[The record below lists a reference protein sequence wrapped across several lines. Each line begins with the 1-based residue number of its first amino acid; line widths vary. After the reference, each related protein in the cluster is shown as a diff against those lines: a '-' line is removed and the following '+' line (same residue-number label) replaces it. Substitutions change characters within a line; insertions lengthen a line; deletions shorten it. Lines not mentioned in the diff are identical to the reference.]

1 MPMVTGVRKGPQEV
15 QILANFFG
23 KPSSLDHLD
32 CETRK
37 GDATHHHMT
46 DLNRLIRT
54 RIVWAALFREYFA
67 AGEKRFRGAF
77 YRADATDREP
87 GKAGII

>member
-1 MPMVTGVRKGPQEV
+1 MRTFSASHRPSIISTVRPARAMPPT
-15 QILANFFG
+15 
-23 KPSSLDHLD
+23 
-32 CETRK
+32 
-37 GDATHHHMT
+37 THHHMT
-46 DLNRLIRT
+46 DLNRLIRSW
-54 RIVWAALFREYFA
+54 IVWAALFREYFA

>member
-1 MPMVTGVRKGPQEV
+1 MPPT
-15 QILANFFG
+15 
-23 KPSSLDHLD
+23 
-32 CETRK
+32 
-37 GDATHHHMT
+37 THHHMT
-46 DLNRLIRT
+46 DLNRLIRSW
-54 RIVWAALFREYFA
+54 IVWAALFREYFA